1 MQELGGDLASVPSFA
16 VQKFLID
23 TFQDL
28 DKDKWLGGQQSGGA
42 FTWVTGDTYLYQHN
56 KCDFSLSS
64 DKACLKMSGGDSG
77 QWDGEDC
84 SSTLD
89 TFICQ
94 KGFLE
99 DLSHYYLSKFQF
111 QAPPLLS
118 FGTI

>member
-16 VQKFLID
+16 VQKFLMD

-28 DKDKWLGGQQSGGA
+28 DKDKWLGGKQSGGA
-42 FTWVTGDTYLYQHN
+42 FTWVTGDTYLYQNN

-64 DKACLKMSGGDSG
+64 DKPCLKMSGGDSG

-94 KGFLE
+94 KGILE
-99 DLSHYYLSKFQF
+99 DLSHYLAKFQL
-111 QAPPLLS
+111 QAPLLLS